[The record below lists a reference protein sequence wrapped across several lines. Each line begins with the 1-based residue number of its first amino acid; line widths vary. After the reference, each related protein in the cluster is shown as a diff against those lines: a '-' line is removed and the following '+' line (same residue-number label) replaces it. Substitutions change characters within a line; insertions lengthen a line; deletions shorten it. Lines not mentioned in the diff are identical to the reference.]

1 MTTTNYKR
9 INVTVTRYE
18 GDVAFPEADH
28 YDEYVAEQLAE
39 RYGAPVEVSFGLR
52 TNVSLYGFEGQRD
65 VEHEIS
71 TLVKVDLWDDFCSHG
86 YKAFTKDA
94 PVVAAAPAVAETP
107 DVAPKAG
114 LTMGVAR

>member
-1 MTTTNYKR
+1 MKC

-52 TNVSLYGFEGQRD
+52 TNVSLYGFVGEDQRESD

-86 YKAFTKDA
+86 YKAFTN
-94 PVVAAAPAVAETP
+94 
-107 DVAPKAG
+107 G
-114 LTMGVAR
+114 